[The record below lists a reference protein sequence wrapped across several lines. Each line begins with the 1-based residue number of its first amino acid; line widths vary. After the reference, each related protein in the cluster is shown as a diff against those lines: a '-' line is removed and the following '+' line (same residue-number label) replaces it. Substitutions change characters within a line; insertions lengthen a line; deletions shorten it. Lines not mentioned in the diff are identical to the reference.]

1 VPRNSHAV
9 DLVLASVS
17 KSPTTGGRPSSPASQ
32 SPNARK
38 IEEYCRRVLAD
49 AARAAIRSAS
59 PNRFRC
65 SNPDGAGAAITA
77 TSASSSAI
85 VPSTSSSSRTR
96 SAGARRSY
104 CCSLTDPA
112 YS

>member
-1 VPRNSHAV
+1 
-9 DLVLASVS
+9 LS
-17 KSPTTGGRPSSPASQ
+17 KSATSGGRPSSPESQ
-32 SPNARK
+32 SPKARK
-38 IEEYCRRVLAD
+38 IDAYCRRVLAD

-65 SNPDGAGAAITA
+65 SNSVGGGADGAITTA
-77 TSASSSAI
+77 SASSSAI
-85 VPSTSSSSRTR
+85 VPSTSSSSTVG
-96 SAGARRSY
+96 SAGARAS